1 MEYKTLK
8 EEKILDYLVNNIN
21 DMTKKKAKNL
31 LKYKEISVNQKT
43 ITNANYM
50 LRKGDRIA
58 IVKNHF
64 LNDF

>member
-31 LKYKEISVNQKT
+31 LRYKEISVNQKT
-43 ITNANYM
+43 ITM
-50 LRKGDRIA
+50 LITC
-58 IVKNHF
+58 
-64 LNDF
+64 